1 MKKNL
6 KTKVIFLIAI
16 SFTVIFF
23 DQVSK
28 SWIEN
33 KFSLYQSIQIIPN
46 FLHITYIQ
54 NTGGAFG
61 ILSEFKG
68 FYFKTFFIFFSLL
81 TIGVVGFLYCKLK
94 PNQYAPALGIAL
106 IIGGAIGNLIDRI
119 RLGGVIDF
127 IDVHYYSH
135 HWPAFNIADSAISI
149 GAVFLGVLIL
159 LKKW

>member
-1 MKKNL
+1 M

-33 KFSLYQSIQIIPN
+33 KFSLYQSIQVIPN

-61 ILSEFKG
+61 ILADFKG
-68 FYFKTFFIFFSLL
+68 LYFKAVFILFTFL
-81 TIGVVGFLYCKLK
+81 TIGVVGFFYYKLK
-94 PNQYAPALGIAL
+94 PNQKAPALGIAL

-127 IDVHYYSH
+127 IDVHYYSL
-135 HWPAFNIADSAISI
+135 HWPAFNVADSAITI
-149 GAVFLGVLIL
+149 GSVLLGVLIF